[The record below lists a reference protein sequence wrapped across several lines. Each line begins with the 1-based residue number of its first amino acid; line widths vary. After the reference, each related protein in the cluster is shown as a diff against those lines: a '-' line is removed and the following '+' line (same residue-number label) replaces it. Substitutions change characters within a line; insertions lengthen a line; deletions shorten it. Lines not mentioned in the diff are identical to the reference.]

1 MQSARRRLIG
11 GAATVAV
18 IGIGLSAVLASPAS
32 AAPKA
37 PSWADVQAAKA
48 SASATQQQIDELTS
62 TLSMLQEQADTASIA
77 EQQAGQ
83 DYALAASKQQDAQT
97 TVDDLAAQSKRAKT
111 AADDSA
117 SQVAALVVELSRAG
131 GGDLSTS
138 MLTDAADAKDL
149 LYRVGTMSHLSERS
163 AGVLAQAQQDQRAVD
178 SLKDQ
183 ADAAKT
189 ALARAT
195 DRAESTLSAANDAA
209 SSAQSRLADEQ
220 SQQDT
225 LIDQLAYLKGT
236 SAATETAYWQA
247 QQAKTAEAAIA
258 KSPTKGA
265 TKASGTG
272 SSSGTKTSGSTGSG
286 TTTKPATG
294 GSSGSTTTQ
303 PATGNTGSTTT
314 QPATGSSS
322 GSTGTTTPSKPST
335 PVTTTPTAPSS
346 PSKGAAALA
355 FATSQIGKPYVFGAA
370 GPNSYDCSGLVMAA
384 YASVG
389 VAVGGHNVVWQYNY
403 FAAQGRLVPLS
414 QAQPGDILFYSTNG
428 SVSGEY
434 HNTLYAGGGMMVEA
448 PKPGTNVRKIS
459 VWLPGQLMPYV
470 ARPTGSV

>member
-1 MQSARRRLIG
+1 MQSARRLIG

-18 IGIGLSAVLASPAS
+18 IGIGLSAVLVSPAS

-48 SASATQQQIDELTS
+48 SASATQEQIDSLTS
-62 TLSMLQEQADTASIA
+62 TLNTLQDQADTASIA

-83 DYALAASKQQDAQT
+83 DYALAASKQQDAQA
-97 TVDDLAAQSKRAKT
+97 TVDDLASQSKRAQAT
-111 AADDSA
+111 AADSA
-117 SQVAALVVELSRAG
+117 SQVAALVVELSRTG

-138 MLTDAADAKDL
+138 MLTDARDASDL

-163 AGVLAQAQQDQRAVD
+163 ASVLEQAKQDQRTVN
-178 SLKDQ
+178 SLRDQ

-189 ALARAT
+189 ALAKAT
-195 DRAESTLSAANDAA
+195 QQAESTLSAANDAA
-209 SSAQSRLADEQ
+209 ASAQSRLADEQ

-258 KSPTKGA
+258 KTGTSGGTASKP
-265 TKASGTG
+265 ASGGG
-272 SSSGTKTSGSTGSG
+272 S

-294 GSSGSTTTQ
+294 GATTTKPVTGGTTTT
-303 PATGNTGSTTT
+303 PATGGS
-314 QPATGSSS
+314 TGSS
-322 GSTGTTTPSKPST
+322 GGAATKPTTPPATTSP
-335 PVTTTPTAPSS
+335 TTPTAPSS

-355 FATSQIGKPYVFGAA
+355 FATSQIGKPYVFGQA

-414 QAQPGDILFYSTNG
+414 QAQPGDIMFYSSNG
-428 SVSGEY
+428 AVSGEY
-434 HNTLYAGGGMMVEA
+434 HNTIYAGGGMMVEA

-470 ARPTGSV
+470 ARPTGAV